1 MGMGLEFGR
10 AREIFLK
17 DLRAR
22 DYSKATLASYLYSLK
37 TLEAFLRRAQ
47 DSVLSKRGKTPKN
60 VTPADWQDYLEE
72 IQKRTLAPSTKG
84 LLITKARIFFSFL
97 TQNHLLLFDPAEGWP
112 KPRSHEPRPLP
123 SILSLREI
131 GRMLECSLPH
141 PSTGSG
147 QRPLSLRHRAILE
160 LLYSS
165 GLRLG
170 EILRLKVED
179 VDLTRGLAFI
189 ERGKGNKD
197 RMVPVGS
204 AAASAIQE
212 YLTCLRPTLLRPNP
226 PFDKLRTAD
235 VPHLFVTRKGEMMKA
250 QVVHNTLHK
259 YARAAGVAKRVY
271 PHLLRHTMATH
282 LLKGGAPL
290 AIVSGILG
298 HVQPSTTQLYTHLD
312 KRDLSRAWI
321 RYHPRGRWLFENEA
335 HPLPNPPP
343 FLHNAGGQAR
353 GREIM
358 VS

>member
-1 MGMGLEFGR
+1 MGMGLGFQT

-97 TQNHLLLFDPAEGWP
+97 TQNHLLLFNPAEGWP

-131 GRMLECSLPH
+131 GGMLECFLPH
-141 PSTGSG
+141 
-147 QRPLSLRHRAILE
+147 PLSLRHRAILE

-170 EILRLKVED
+170 EIIHLKVKD
-179 VDLTRGLAFI
+179 VDLSQGLAFI
-189 ERGKGNKD
+189 EKGKGNKD
-197 RMVPVGS
+197 RMVPVGGK
-204 AAASAIQE
+204 ATSAIKE
-212 YLTCLRPTLLRPNP
+212 YLTQLRPKLAGPSSSVPTLFLTER
-226 PFDKLRTAD
+226 
-235 VPHLFVTRKGEMMKA
+235 GEMMSA
-250 QVVHNTLHK
+250 HVVHRTLHQ
-259 YARAAGVAKRVY
+259 YARAAGVTKRVY

-290 AIVSGILG
+290 AIVQGILG

-312 KRDLSRAWI
+312 KRDLSRAW
-321 RYHPRGRWLFENEA
+321 RKYHPRGRGSWIVNRGSWGEKRWC
-335 HPLPNPPP
+335 LPSGTAP
-343 FLHNAGGQAR
+343 
-353 GREIM
+353 
-358 VS
+358 VSKERRRKKRWS

>member
-22 DYSKATLASYLYSLK
+22 DYSRATLASYLYSLK
-37 TLEAFLRRAQ
+37 SLEAFLRRAQ
-47 DSVLSKRGKTPKN
+47 DSVLSKRGKTDLKN
-60 VTPADWQDYLEE
+60 FTPTDWQDYLEE
-72 IQKRTLAPSTKG
+72 IQKRDLADSTKE

-97 TQNHLLLFDPAEGWP
+97 TQNHLLLFNPAEGWP

-123 SILSLREI
+123 STLSLREI
-131 GRMLECSLPH
+131 GGMLECFLPH

-212 YLTCLRPTLLRPNP
+212 Y
-226 PFDKLRTAD
+226 
-235 VPHLFVTRKGEMMKA
+235 
-250 QVVHNTLHK
+250 
-259 YARAAGVAKRVY
+259 
-271 PHLLRHTMATH
+271 
-282 LLKGGAPL
+282 
-290 AIVSGILG
+290 
-298 HVQPSTTQLYTHLD
+298 
-312 KRDLSRAWI
+312 
-321 RYHPRGRWLFENEA
+321 
-335 HPLPNPPP
+335 
-343 FLHNAGGQAR
+343 
-353 GREIM
+353 
-358 VS
+358 